1 MRVYKEE
8 EKKINVMYPR
18 NTTNLNGQTYWMN
31 SEWISTMIH
40 KSELKAGY
48 PNTFLVDTHTHTHK
62 STSFLCVD
70 FVCLFGVLKLLCV
83 TPTQAN
89 HTLFPL
95 FYACITPERFV
106 IFLGFYTQFN
116 SRPTHIEYYRVQFIH
131 NSKNRNFWK
140 WLRFFYLM
148 LNFPTASEFGCKTF
162 P

>member
-1 MRVYKEE
+1 MARH
-8 EKKINVMYPR
+8 I
-18 NTTNLNGQTYWMN
+18 
-31 SEWISTMIH
+31 EWILNEFPLWFTN
-40 KSELKAGY
+40 
-48 PNTFLVDTHTHTHK
+48 PNWKLATQTPSWLTHTHTHK

-148 LNFPTASEFGCKTF
+148 LNFPTASEFGCKIF
-162 P
+162 PNFVFFFFFYISSNESLYFA